1 MPTKRE
7 PLHREWLPARFSEE
21 VVGLFAELNATSR
34 RRRKA
39 PEFIAKSK
47 RLGILLGLSDAWWM
61 MLHVENAN
69 VLRPC
74 PTLAAYEWWPRVQ
87 AVRVAL
93 LEALKRSAREAR
105 PVDQKAFPAP

>member
-1 MPTKRE
+1 MPTSKH
-7 PLHREWLPARFSEE
+7 PLRHPRRPQFSAETLD
-21 VVGLFAELNATSR
+21 LFRELNATAR

-47 RLGILLGLSDAWWM
+47 RLGVLLGLSDAWWM

-87 AVRVAL
+87 AVRAAL
-93 LEALKRSAREAR
+93 LAALKRSTREAQ
-105 PVDQKAFPAP
+105 PVDEKARPAP